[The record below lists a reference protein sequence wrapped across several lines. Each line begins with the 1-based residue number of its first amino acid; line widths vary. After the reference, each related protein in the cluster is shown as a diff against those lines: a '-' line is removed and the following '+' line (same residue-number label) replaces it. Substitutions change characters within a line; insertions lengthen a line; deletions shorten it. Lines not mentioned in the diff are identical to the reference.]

1 MKVTRISDKT
11 QSSLS
16 VSPEQIFEEAIES
29 IGKDGAFKNGK
40 KALVLM
46 LDDTD
51 GGFSISYLNAGM
63 KGSQVISLLECAKS
77 IFKEDLGY

>member
-1 MKVTRISDKT
+1 MKVTKISDKT

-40 KALVLM
+40 KALFFSEKSKKNVHFYVFM
-46 LDDTD
+46 L
-51 GGFSISYLNAGM
+51 FLCCFFIN
-63 KGSQVISLLECAKS
+63 
-77 IFKEDLGY
+77 FKNED